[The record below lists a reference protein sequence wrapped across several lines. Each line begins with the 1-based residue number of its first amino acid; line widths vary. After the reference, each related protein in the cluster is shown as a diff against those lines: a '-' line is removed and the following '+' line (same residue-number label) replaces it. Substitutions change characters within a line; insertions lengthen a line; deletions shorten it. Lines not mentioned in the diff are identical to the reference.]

1 MRDSK
6 PEPKTIVVALG
17 GNAILQPGQTG
28 TAEEQCR
35 NIAHGNGP
43 QVGAILIQQEEGAKA
58 VPAMPVGPFYSE
70 ERAKELQASKG
81 WRMKEDAG
89 RGWRRVVPSP
99 DPKRILEAP
108 VIRAVVASGAVA
120 PSSTRTWPPRDQLS
134 PARPGSMGP
143 KIEAALRFVE
153 GGGETSIIA
162 SLTQAAAAL
171 AGRSGT
177 RITRAR

>member
-1 MRDSK
+1 MVEAAD
-6 PEPKTIVVALG
+6 
-17 GNAILQPGQTG
+17 
-28 TAEEQCR
+28 
-35 NIAHGNGP
+35 
-43 QVGAILIQQEEGAKA
+43 
-58 VPAMPVGPFYSE
+58 PAFANPTKPVGPFYSE

-108 VIRAVVASGAVA
+108 VIRAVVATGALT